1 MEEREHRSPRLS
13 RVTAL
18 IHSHFFVGMPL
29 LPCSS
34 FLCFQI
40 LNEDPYMWLRLAPE
54 EIEWM
59 SQVRGVAGCA
69 AVA

>member
-13 RVTAL
+13 RVTVDPL
-18 IHSHFFVGMPL
+18 TLFVGMPL
-29 LPCSS
+29 LPCLS